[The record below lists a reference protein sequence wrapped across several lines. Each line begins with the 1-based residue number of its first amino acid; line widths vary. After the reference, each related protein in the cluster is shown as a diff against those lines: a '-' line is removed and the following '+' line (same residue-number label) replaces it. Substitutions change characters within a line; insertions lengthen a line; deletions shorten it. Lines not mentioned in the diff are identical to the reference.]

1 MAGLSSAGAAQPRAS
16 PAICAIDRRRAT
28 TSTSLSIQS
37 PIPRARKRV
46 RFVTFSW
53 HFLLIAVD
61 DTSFTSVCSLDNW
74 SPRPC
79 VPRRRVRRTSH
90 RPPSECPPQPSTT
103 ACPAAFS
110 LEPPQRLY
118 PTPCGGACPAPAKI
132 VLRRAP
138 PGSDIHV
145 MLVKQF
151 RVTVE
156 LHTGALTTPICRSVL
171 LSAV

>member
-61 DTSFTSVCSLDNW
+61 DTSFTSACSLDNW
-74 SPRPC
+74 PSRSNERIFYGKQEEPLAPKEHMMPYKAKKQC
-79 VPRRRVRRTSH
+79 V
-90 RPPSECPPQPSTT
+90 
-103 ACPAAFS
+103 A
-110 LEPPQRLY
+110 
-118 PTPCGGACPAPAKI
+118 
-132 VLRRAP
+132 
-138 PGSDIHV
+138 
-145 MLVKQF
+145 
-151 RVTVE
+151 
-156 LHTGALTTPICRSVL
+156 
-171 LSAV
+171 